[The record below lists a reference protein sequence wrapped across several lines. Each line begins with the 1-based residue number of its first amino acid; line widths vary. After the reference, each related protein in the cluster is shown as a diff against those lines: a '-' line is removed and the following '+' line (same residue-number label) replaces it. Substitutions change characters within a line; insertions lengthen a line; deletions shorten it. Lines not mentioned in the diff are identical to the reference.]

1 MNRLSLSGQSVD
13 PNPRDII
20 LFTYTSKFYLRGRQ
34 KQHQGALPRTIS
46 GSWGAC
52 LRCGQMGH
60 YVIECTAKM
69 LLVKE
74 DNEERKTGEARHEHT
89 QFAEVKRARDAMFN
103 FGTHDYAFF
112 AEVGSSVYSQGQQ
125 GSCLVLMW
133 LIQGVHI
140 SAAVLSWLDR

>member
-13 PNPRDII
+13 PNPRV
-20 LFTYTSKFYLRGRQ
+20 FTSTSKCHLRGRK

-52 LRCGQMGH
+52 FRCGQMGH

-69 LLVKE
+69 ILIKDKE
-74 DNEERKTGEARHEHT
+74 DNEERGTGKARHEHT
-89 QFAEVKRARDAMFN
+89 QFAEVKRARDAVFD

-112 AEVGSSVYSQGQQ
+112 AEAGSSVSSQGQQ
-125 GSCLVLMW
+125 GSCSVPDVVDPGSADFRNGFFLV
-133 LIQGVHI
+133 
-140 SAAVLSWLDR
+140 